1 MTTEERSNLMSRV
14 RSKNTAPE
22 LITRKMLHSLGYRFR
37 LHKKDLPGSPDIVL
51 PRYRTVIFIHG
62 CFWHGHS
69 CSKGK
74 IPSSNSQFWREKIES
89 NIKRDKQREGS
100 LESLGWKVITIWE
113 CEIKK
118 SHELGMFLKSRLK

>member
-1 MTTEERSNLMSRV
+1 MSRV

-22 LITRKMLHSLGYRFR
+22 LAVRKLLHSLGYRFR

-51 PRYRTVIFIHG
+51 PRHKTVFFIHG
-62 CFWHGHS
+62 CFWHGHT

-74 IPSSNSQFWREKIES
+74 MPKSNSQFWNEKIAG
-89 NIKRDKQREGS
+89 NIQRDRHGRKS
-100 LESLGWKVITIWE
+100 LENLGWNVITLWE

-118 SHELGMFLKSRLK
+118 SHELGTLLKSILK